1 MKLFICNHNEPINNE
16 RRKNMKSTSIANI
29 KSQLNN
35 GELNNK
41 DIEELYKDSRK
52 GVQSLLKRYEK
63 QQEKQV
69 ALEQAFIKMSTYE
82 NEAYRNGNH
91 YIAGVDEVGRGP
103 LAGPVV
109 AAAVILPK
117 DFYLL
122 GINDSK
128 KLSEEQRNTYST
140 YIKQHAIAYQISFV
154 DNTIIDEINIYEAS
168 KQAMKQAIS
177 GLEPYPD
184 HALIDAVPLEG
195 LNCTYEAIIK
205 GDAASVH
212 IAAASILAKVAR
224 DNWMK
229 ELHEEYPV
237 YGFNSNMGYGTK
249 EHLQALENYGVT
261 PYHRYS
267 FAPVHKYPFTSSLK
281 K

>member
-1 MKLFICNHNEPINNE
+1 MKPA
-16 RRKNMKSTSIANI
+16 SIASI
-29 KSQLNN
+29 KTQLNN
-35 GELNNK
+35 GELTNVE
-41 DIEELYKDSRK
+41 IEELYKDSRK
-52 GVQSLLKRYEK
+52 GVQAILKRYEK
-63 QQEKQV
+63 QQEKQE
-69 ALEQAFIKMSTYE
+69 ALKQAFIKMNVYE
-82 NEAYRNGNH
+82 NKAYGNGND

-117 DFYLL
+117 DFELL

-128 KLSEEQRNTYST
+128 KLSEEQRNTYSD
-140 YIKQHAIAYQISFV
+140 YIKQHAIAYQISFI
-154 DNTIIDEINIYEAS
+154 DNTTIDKINIYEAS

-177 GLEPYPD
+177 GLDPYPD

-195 LNCTYEAIIK
+195 INCTYEAIIK
-205 GDAASVH
+205 GDSASVH

-229 ELHEEYPV
+229 ELHEKYPV

-249 EHLQALENYGVT
+249 EHLQALEKYGTT

-267 FAPVHKYPFTSSLK
+267 FAPVHKYPIASLK
-281 K
+281 